1 MAGKVAV
8 IGMGNVGAAVA
19 HQLVVEGCTDELLLY
34 DKNEKKVKADAL
46 DFEDAM
52 NNLPF
57 HVNITVNDYERLKD
71 ADVIVSALGDIHLIT
86 LEKADR
92 FAELRVNKSAV
103 AEVGKKIKDSGF
115 KGILVD
121 ITNPC
126 DAICGL
132 YQKATNL
139 PRENIMGTGTLLD
152 SARLHRAVGKFF
164 NVNPKSVQ
172 GYSLG
177 EHGDSQFVA
186 WSTVKV
192 LDLPVEKLAAKS
204 GIDLEAV
211 EKETRSGGFTVFAG
225 KLYTNYGV
233 AASAV
238 RLVRA
243 IMSDSHEVFPVSNY
257 RDEYGTYLSY
267 PAVVGRKGIVKQV
280 QLDLRED
287 ELEKLKISA
296 ETILEKESFNE

>member
-1 MAGKVAV
+1 
-8 IGMGNVGAAVA
+8 
-19 HQLVVEGCTDELLLY
+19 
-34 DKNEKKVKADAL
+34 
-46 DFEDAM
+46 
-52 NNLPF
+52 
-57 HVNITVNDYERLKD
+57 
-71 ADVIVSALGDIHLIT
+71 
-86 LEKADR
+86 
-92 FAELRVNKSAV
+92 
-103 AEVGKKIKDSGF
+103 
-115 KGILVD
+115 
-121 ITNPC
+121 
-126 DAICGL
+126 
-132 YQKATNL
+132 
-139 PRENIMGTGTLLD
+139 MGTGTLLD

-204 GIDLEAV
+204 GIDLEAI

-257 RDEYGTYLSY
+257 REEYGTYLSY
-267 PAVVGRKGIVKQV
+267 PAVVGRKGIVNQV

-296 ETILEKESFNE
+296 ETILEKESFNV